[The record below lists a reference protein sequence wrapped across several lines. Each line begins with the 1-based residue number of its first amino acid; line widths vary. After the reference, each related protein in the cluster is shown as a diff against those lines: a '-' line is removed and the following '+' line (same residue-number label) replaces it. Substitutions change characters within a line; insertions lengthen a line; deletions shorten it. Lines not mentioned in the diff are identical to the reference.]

1 MAKAKTKAQGTSKDR
16 DRELLLTWA
25 RQVLA
30 DQNATGIDKG
40 RASDVLMRVIGF
52 SGKDDRSS
60 PLGEM
65 LCRLAKDNRAAG
77 WRCPPDSEFVAPVA
91 DDEPGGL
98 LSGFPQLHIHAWLQ
112 IITETYAI
120 VTFLDAVSWYY

>member
-40 RASDVLMRVIGF
+40 RASDVLMRVIGLAVKPADPRP
-52 SGKDDRSS
+52 SVKCYAGSPRTTALQGGDALPIPSS
-60 PLGEM
+60 LRP
-65 LCRLAKDNRAAG
+65 
-77 WRCPPDSEFVAPVA
+77 
-91 DDEPGGL
+91 
-98 LSGFPQLHIHAWLQ
+98 
-112 IITETYAI
+112 
-120 VTFLDAVSWYY
+120 